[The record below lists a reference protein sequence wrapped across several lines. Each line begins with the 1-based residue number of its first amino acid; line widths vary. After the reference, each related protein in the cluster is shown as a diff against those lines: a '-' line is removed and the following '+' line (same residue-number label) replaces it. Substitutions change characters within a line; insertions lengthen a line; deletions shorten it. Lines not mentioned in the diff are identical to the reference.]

1 VDGLVELDFRTSGEI
16 EVTLFWERETNKLRV
31 QVVDWQLDE
40 AFSVDVEPD
49 AALDAF
55 RHPYAYA

>member
-16 EVTLFWERETNKLRV
+16 EVTLFWERATNKLRV

-49 AALDAF
+49 SALDAF

>member
-49 AALDAF
+49 SALDAF

>member
-1 VDGLVELDFRTSGEI
+1 MDGLVELDFRTSGEI

>member
-1 VDGLVELDFRTSGEI
+1 MELAFRTSGEI

-40 AFSVDVEPD
+40 AFSVDVEPN

>member
-1 VDGLVELDFRTSGEI
+1 MDGLVELDFRTSGEI

-49 AALDAF
+49 SALDAF